1 MWPFGNVMR
10 KVETIIT
17 DQFNK
22 LIYEVLANE
31 IWYGASG
38 TSRPL

>member
-10 KVETIIT
+10 KVETIIAA
-17 DQFNK
+17 QFNR

-31 IWYGASG
+31 I
-38 TSRPL
+38 